1 MDKDSNDAKNTE
13 VGVGIKIVG
22 DESGNIFF
30 SLCCFI
36 KNRKWNIFVFFRF
49 TYFFFSNCSC
59 HLNIYLL
66 VLVNLNLMKI
76 SLFTGNSFNGTMCDA
91 RETFELFESPETR
104 KLIFDE
110 LKEVI

>member
-1 MDKDSNDAKNTE
+1 MQKTLKLVLVSKLLEMRA
-13 VGVGIKIVG
+13 VIFFFPYAVLSKIVNG
-22 DESGNIFF
+22 IFLF
-30 SLCCFI
+30 FFASLI
-36 KNRKWNIFVFFRF
+36 
-49 TYFFFSNCSC
+49 FFFSNCSC